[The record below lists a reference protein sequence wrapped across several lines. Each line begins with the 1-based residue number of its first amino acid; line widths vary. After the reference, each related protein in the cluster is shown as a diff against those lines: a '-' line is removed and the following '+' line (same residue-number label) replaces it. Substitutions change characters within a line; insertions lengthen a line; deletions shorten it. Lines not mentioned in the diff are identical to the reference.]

1 MRSIYFTD
9 DHDAFRR
16 TVRRFITE
24 AVAPHAA
31 DWERERRIPREI
43 FRRMGDLGFL
53 GILYP
58 EAYGGT
64 GADIFYAVAFLEE
77 LPRSLM
83 GGFCAAV
90 SVQQFMAVRHIF
102 ESGSEDLKQRYL
114 VPSIEGRKVGALAIS
129 EPDTGSD
136 VASIRT
142 SARLE
147 GDHFVVNGA
156 KTFITNGAEGDFFTL
171 AVRTGKLEDGA
182 AGISLLVVD
191 ADTPGVKVARRLD
204 KMGWHCSDTAELA
217 FEDVRVPTSNLV
229 GELNSGFY
237 QIMDAFALERLCGAS
252 IAVGSADI
260 AIDVTR
266 RYMTERKAFGRA
278 LNRFQALTHG
288 LADLAAEVE
297 AARQLT
303 YHAAWLAGQGDK
315 AVLESSMAKL
325 VASELGKRVA
335 DECLQMFGGYGFM
348 EEYPLARFYRDARAA
363 TIAAGTSEIMRE
375 IISRL
380 MWEDSRMTEQ
390 ERTSAGPETPACE
403 PRAPQ
408 PETAATAAGPDASS
422 IPHTVDGL
430 IGSLPVRIRPDK
442 AEGWQAV
449 FHYKIK
455 GAEKPEWTIFIDGAD
470 CRVEEGLAGT
480 PTCTV
485 EMKEATYIGI
495 ETGTVNPQAAY
506 MMGKVKVSRL
516 AEMMRFIKTFTP
528 VFKL

>member
-1 MRSIYFTD
+1 MQSIYFTE
-9 DHDAFRR
+9 DHEAFRR
-16 TVRRFITE
+16 TVRRFMTDE
-24 AVAPHAA
+24 VAPHAA
-31 DWERERRIPREI
+31 EWERERRIPREV

-58 EAYGGT
+58 EEYGGT

-90 SVQQFMAVRHIF
+90 SVQQFMAVRHVF
-102 ESGSEDLKQRYL
+102 LSGSEDLKRKYL
-114 VPSIEGRKVGALAIS
+114 TPSIEGRKVGALAIS
-129 EPDTGSD
+129 EPDAGSD

-142 SARLE
+142 SARRE
-147 GDHFVVNGA
+147 GDEFVVNGA
-156 KTFITNGAEGDFFTL
+156 KTFITNGGEGDFFTL
-171 AVRTGKLEDGA
+171 AVRTGKVEDGA
-182 AGISLLVVD
+182 AGVSLLVVD
-191 ADTPGVKVARRLD
+191 ADTPGVRVAKKLD
-204 KMGWHCSDTAELA
+204 KMGWHCSDTSELA
-217 FEDVRVPTSNLV
+217 FEDVRVPASNLV
-229 GELNSGFY
+229 GEVNSGFY
-237 QIMDAFALERLCGAS
+237 QIMEAFALERICGAA

-260 AIDVTR
+260 ALDVTR
-266 RYMTERKAFGRA
+266 RYMSERKAFGKP
-278 LNRFQALTHG
+278 LKRFQALTHK

-303 YHAAWLAGQGDK
+303 YHAAWLAGRGEK
-315 AVLESSMAKL
+315 AVMESSMAKL
-325 VASELGKRVA
+325 VTTELGKRVA

-348 EEYPLARFYRDARAA
+348 EEYPMARFYRDARAA

-380 MWEDSRMTEQ
+380 MWEDSRMTEEQ
-390 ERTSAGPETPACE
+390 KPAAKPEQPQSRPESMPEAQASESGPA
-403 PRAPQ
+403 
-408 PETAATAAGPDASS
+408 S
-422 IPHTVDGL
+422 IPHTVEGL
-430 IGSLPVRIRPDK
+430 IGSLPSRIRPDK

-449 FHYKIK
+449 FHYRIK
-455 GAEKPEWTIFIDGAD
+455 DADKPEWTIFIDGAD

-485 EMKEATYIGI
+485 EMKEATYVGI

-516 AEMMRFIKTFTP
+516 AEMMQFIKTFTP